1 MCWTLHLS
9 KYSMSAGV
17 QSSSMCEWLI
27 LEGSR
32 RQNARLFLLVHPTL
46 LVLWQDDRIGMKN
59 GSVIWQMNNSNCRD
73 WTSYYLRFGHP
84 EFPACHAD
92 FLDSPLMLIMAGLT
106 WISLLDYTQKQK
118 YCKSSGCSPRF
129 LCGRVLTGF
138 DLGIHLG
145 RCLNLSCVTKP
156 AVIAHMFQSK
166 Q

>member
-9 KYSMSAGV
+9 KYSMSWCRGSQLQHV
-17 QSSSMCEWLI
+17 WVTII
-27 LEGSR
+27 LEGSGAPYSYCGR
-32 RQNARLFLLVHPTL
+32 MTGLEWNMGYFYLADEQFEL
-46 LVLWQDDRIGMKN
+46 
-59 GSVIWQMNNSNCRD
+59 
-73 WTSYYLRFGHP
+73 TSQESCCP

-92 FLDSPLMLIMAGLT
+92 FLGSPLMLIMAGLT

-145 RCLNLSCVTKP
+145 RFLNLSCVTKP